1 MSAIFAAGGNPL
13 NFLEQFGVEWQL
25 LISQAVS
32 FAIVATALYWFV
44 FKPVISASD
53 KRKQQIEQGLHDAEE
68 AKRRLASAQA
78 EADKK
83 TAEAIAEASNIL
95 KSAFGND
102 NNIIYTPTDNTNVI
116 MRSVMSRE
124 QALCFIDQIPD
135 IAPLVVE
142 HEKMR
147 RECYRAVMA
156 CAESEGYVSLIK
168 AAQERRAQYAKQ
180 KKRVS
185 DVDVDYE
192 KKAKYC
198 LYGELSS
205 ALDIPFADVEK
216 YISNKIN

>member
-1 MSAIFAAGGNPL
+1 MFKLGERIIYGS
-13 NFLEQFGVEWQL
+13 EGVF
-25 LISQAVS
+25 IVS
-32 FAIVATALYWFV
+32 DYSSSPVDKNDGRV
-44 FKPVISASD
+44 FY
-53 KRKQQIEQGLHDAEE
+53 
-68 AKRRLASAQA
+68 
-78 EADKK
+78 
-83 TAEAIAEASNIL
+83 IL

-124 QALCFIDQIPD
+124 QAACFIDRIPD

-168 AAQERRAQYAKQ
+168 AVQERRAQYAKQ
-180 KKRVS
+180 KKRAS